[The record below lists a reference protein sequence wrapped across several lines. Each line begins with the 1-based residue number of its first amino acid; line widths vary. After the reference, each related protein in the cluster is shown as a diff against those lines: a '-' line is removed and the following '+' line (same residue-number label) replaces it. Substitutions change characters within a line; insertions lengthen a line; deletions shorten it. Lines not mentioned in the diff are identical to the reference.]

1 MISDTVKLL
10 AEIENLKRRIAILER
25 GGGRLLDSASG
36 GINALGTKVLNK
48 VIAARAYDENGDLI
62 AAGDEATP
70 VASLLE
76 TWDWLRVS

>member
-1 MISDTVKLL
+1 MISDTIKLL
-10 AEIENLKRRIAILER
+10 AEIENLKRRIAALER

-36 GINALGTKVLNK
+36 GLAVKGTKMLNK

-62 AAGDEATP
+62 AAGDDATV